1 MDFGCY
7 YNEAE
12 RRRAARSAAASG
24 TRTRRS
30 RPPVK
35 GDYCGMGPDV
45 WYTGHHYGAFNT
57 EPRIASYL
65 GIAAG
70 QIPAKHYFGTFRTF
84 PNDNCDWAW
93 TETKPVGEWNDLPR
107 RSASSRARCPT
118 AA

>member
-1 MDFGCY
+1 M
-7 YNEAE
+7 
-12 RRRAARSAAASG
+12 G
-24 TRTRRS
+24 T
-30 RPPVK
+30 
-35 GDYCGMGPDV
+35 DV

-84 PNDNCDWAW
+84 PNDNCDWSLDGDQAGRRV
-93 TETKPVGEWNDLPR
+93 EDLR
-107 RSASSRARCPT
+107 RRPTSSRARCPT

>member
-12 RRRAARSAAASG
+12 GQAARSAAASG
-24 TRTRRS
+24 TRTPATRS
-30 RPPVK
+30 AVK
-35 GDYCGMGPDV
+35 GDYCGMGQDV

-70 QIPAKHYFGTFRTF
+70 QIPRKHYFGTFRTF
-84 PNDNCDWAW
+84 PGDTCDWSW
-93 TETKPVGEWNDLPR
+93 TEAQADRRVGDVRGR
-107 RSASSRARCPT
+107 RRLRGRAATT